1 MRKHQSMLV
10 SSTKPREV
18 YCIGSFGASMM
29 EGDGWMIEVGD
40 DGCERKVGWHEGV
53 QRVEGGEIEVDG

>member
-1 MRKHQSMLV
+1 VRKHQSMLV

-40 DGCERKVGWHEGV
+40 DGCEGGTGV
-53 QRVEGGEIEVDG
+53 E